1 MKILFNKEAGD
12 SSELLA
18 VTGINDASL
27 DIAQFWP
34 YIRMAT
40 REIVKIIGEANYQK
54 GVVAYEA
61 HDFEDE
67 FLQLLRYPIALDA
80 VRKIAPLTDLKITEN
95 GRQFRSDDHHKAP
108 WQWQIEKSDAENEK
122 AYYRTLDELISFIV
136 DADDMEESEYMQQF
150 TGLFVPNIR
159 EFEKYMNINNSHLLY
174 YKLAP
179 SMRAFEEDEIIARV
193 GNKFL
198 EYKNQKNT
206 RIYRLIQ
213 NACVHHAMADGI
225 KKLSLQ
231 LFPEGL
237 MKAEVEKK
245 KSASG
250 YDVEAT
256 ALYYEKKAD
265 VYLLSL
271 EQEVSKGK
279 TDFVPRE
286 KINFSKDD
294 GFVSL

>member
-1 MKILFNKEAGD
+1 MKILFNKNAGD
-12 SSELLA
+12 SSELLEI
-18 VTGINDASL
+18 TGINDASL

-34 YIRMAT
+34 YLRMAT
-40 REIVKIIGEANYQK
+40 REIIRIIGEDNYQV
-54 GVVAYEA
+54 GVDAYEA
-61 HDFEDE
+61 GDFEDD

-80 VRKIAPLTDLKITEN
+80 VRKIVPLTDLKVTEN

-122 AYYRTLDELISFIV
+122 AYYRTIDELISYIV
-136 DADDMEESEYMQQF
+136 ESNDMDESEYMQQF
-150 TGLFVPNIR
+150 TGLYVPNIR
-159 EFEKYMNINNSHLLY
+159 EFEKYVNINNSHLLY

-193 GNKFL
+193 GNKFS
-198 EYKNQKNT
+198 EYKNQKT
-206 RIYRLIQ
+206 SRIYRLIQ

-237 MKAEVEKK
+237 MKAEIEKK
-245 KSASG
+245 KSANG

-256 ALYYEKKAD
+256 ALYYEKKTEGF
-265 VYLLSL
+265 LLSL
-271 EQEVSKGK
+271 EQEISKGK
-279 TDFVPRE
+279 TDFVARE
-286 KINFSKDD
+286 KINFTKDD

>member
-1 MKILFNKEAGD
+1 MKILFNKDAGD
-12 SSELLA
+12 STELLEI
-18 VTGINDASL
+18 TGMNDASL

-34 YIRMAT
+34 YLRMAT
-40 REIVKIIGEANYQK
+40 REIIRIIGKDNYQI
-54 GVVAYEA
+54 GVDKYEA
-61 HDFEDE
+61 GDKEDE
-67 FLQLLRYPIALDA
+67 YLQLLRYPIALDA
-80 VRKIAPLTDLKITEN
+80 VRKYAPLTDIKFTEN

-136 DADDMEESEYMQQF
+136 DDEDMTESEYMQQF
-150 TGLFVPNIR
+150 TGLFVPNIH
-159 EFEKYMNINNSHLLY
+159 EFQKYVNINNSHLLY

-179 SMRAFEEDEIIARV
+179 SMAVFEEDEIIARV

-198 EYKNQKNT
+198 EYKTQKTT

-237 MKAEVEKK
+237 MKAEVEQK
-245 KSASG
+245 KSANG
-250 YDVEAT
+250 YDVESA
-256 ALYYEKKAD
+256 ALYYEKKTNGF
-265 VYLLSL
+265 LLSL
-271 EQEVSKGK
+271 EQEISKGK

-286 KINFSKDD
+286 KINFTKDD